1 MFDQITRHFG
11 SLVPKDG
18 AENQTADWLKVIL
31 IVLVVMAA
39 CGAVPLAMFDM
50 QDDLSITI
58 ASGLFY
64 LVLLFFA
71 RRGYT
76 LITSIVLVLQLLA
89 ATTRA
94 AYGAGG
100 VNAGVVAAYF
110 LILAITALLLGG
122 NAVLISALA
131 SMLALWGLFYAESR
145 GIIVGDDLSSS
156 FCRSVITSLVLGGTA
171 AILRFTMQ
179 WLENALE
186 RACDDELALAEANR
200 ALEAET
206 VERRQTEEALRQSEE
221 RLRRAIL
228 DAPFPVMIHAE
239 DGTVAQM
246 SKVWTELTG
255 YAHGEMPTIAD
266 WTERA
271 YGQRKELVRADIDRL
286 YGLDTRVH
294 EGEYV
299 IKTKEGGERVW
310 EFSSAPLGQLPDGRR
325 LVISMAMDVTERK
338 RAEEA
343 LRVKDSAIASSI
355 SGIALADLEG
365 NLTYVNDSFLR
376 MWGYDHEQEVLGR
389 AVVDFWQGKEGVAQV
404 TAALWAE
411 GSWVGEMVARG
422 KDGAFFET
430 QLTASMVTDE
440 AGRPICMMASFVD
453 ITERKRAEERIKK
466 LAEFPSENP
475 TPVLRIAEDGRI
487 MYANEASQPLLSLW
501 ECRLGECLS
510 QDWSKLIS
518 DVISSGIR
526 KDIEVGYEDHVYFLT
541 FAPIADAGYVNA
553 YGFDITKRK
562 QAEEALQR
570 RNRELALLNQVSR
583 DLTAT
588 LDLQQVVEQALQ
600 AVTETI
606 SAEDASIWL
615 WDEEQ
620 EGWLVCRAAFHQ
632 GQSLAP
638 VNLRLPSGQ
647 GIAGW
652 VAQEGESIVIGNT
665 TDDPRFF
672 PGIDEQTG
680 FRTTALI
687 AVPLRVRGTV
697 VGVLEVV
704 NKRHGDFDAED
715 LALVETLTA
724 SAAIA
729 IDNAQLVGALRQH
742 TIELEAR
749 NEELDAFAHTVAH
762 DLKSPLGVITGLA
775 GVLAEDYAS
784 MSSRE
789 LRQYL
794 DMIAQSGHKIN
805 RIIDELLLLA
815 VVRKL
820 DEVEM
825 EPLDMASVVAESR
838 QRLVH
843 MIDQSQAKVTLPD
856 AWPVA
861 SGYGPWVEEVW
872 TNYLS
877 NAIKYGGQ
885 PPHVEFGATE
895 QADGTVRFWV
905 RDNGPGL
912 TPEEQDRLFTPF
924 TRLDQVRAK
933 GHGLGLSIVRR
944 IVEKLGGDVGVE
956 SEIGRGSKFYFTLE
970 LERDSEI

>member
-1 MFDQITRHFG
+1 MFDKITRCFG
-11 SLVPKDG
+11 SLALKDG
-18 AENQTADWLKVIL
+18 VENQAADWLKVIL
-31 IVLVVMAA
+31 VILSVTAA
-39 CGAVPLAMFDM
+39 CAAIPLAVFDM
-50 QDDLSITI
+50 RDGLLITV

-64 LVLLFFA
+64 LALLFFA

-76 LITSIVLVLQLLA
+76 LIASVVLVLQLLA
-89 ATTRA
+89 ATTGA

-110 LILAITALLLGG
+110 LILAVAAVLLGG

-131 SMLALWGLFYAESR
+131 GILALWGLFYAEWR
-145 GIIVGDDLSSS
+145 GIIVGDDLSNS
-156 FCRSVITSLVLGGTA
+156 FGRSVTMSLMLGATA
-171 AILRFTMQ
+171 AVLHFPMR
-179 WLENALE
+179 WLKNALE
-186 RACDDELALAEANR
+186 RACRDELALGETNR
-200 ALEAET
+200 ELEAEI
-206 VERRQTEEALRQSEE
+206 VERRQTEEALRRSEE
-221 RLRRAIL
+221 RFRRAIVE
-228 DAPFPVMIHAE
+228 APFPIMIHAE
-239 DGTVAQM
+239 DGQVMQI
-246 SKVWTELTG
+246 SEVWTELTG
-255 YAHGEMPTIAD
+255 YTHGEIPTIGD
-266 WTERA
+266 WTEQA
-271 YGQRKELVRADIDRL
+271 YGQRKKSVRAGIDRL
-286 YGLDTRVH
+286 YSLDTRVR
-294 EGEYV
+294 EGEFIV
-299 IKTKEGGERVW
+299 RTKAGEERTW

-338 RAEEA
+338 RVEEA
-343 LRVKDSAIASSI
+343 LQVKDSAIASSI

-376 MWGYDHEQEVLGR
+376 MWGYDDEQEVLGR
-389 AVVDFWQGKEGVAQV
+389 ATVDFWQGKETVAQV
-404 TAALWAE
+404 IAALWAE

-422 KDGAFFET
+422 KEGALFET
-430 QLTASMVTDE
+430 QLSASMVTDE
-440 AGRPICMMASFVD
+440 AGRPICMMASFLD
-453 ITERKRAEERIKK
+453 ITEHKRAEERIRK

-475 TPVLRIAEDGRI
+475 TPVLRIAEDGSI

-510 QDWSKLIS
+510 KDWSELIS
-518 DVISSGIR
+518 DVISSGLR
-526 KDIEVGYEDHVYFLT
+526 KDVEVEYEGCVYFLT

-553 YGFDITKRK
+553 YGLDITEHKET
-562 QAEEALQR
+562 EEALQR
-570 RNRELALLNQVSR
+570 RNHELALLNQVSR

-588 LDLQQVVEQALQ
+588 LDLQQVIEQSLQ

-606 SAEDASIWL
+606 GAEDASIWL

-620 EGWLVCRAAFHQ
+620 EDWLVCRAAFHQ
-632 GQSLAP
+632 GRSLAP

-652 VAQEGESIVIGNT
+652 VAQEGESIIIGNT
-665 TDDPRFF
+665 ADDPRFF

-687 AVPLRVRGTV
+687 AVPLRVRGAV
-697 VGVLEVV
+697 IGVLEVV
-704 NKRHGDFDAED
+704 NKRHGDFGAED

-742 TIELEAR
+742 TVELEAR

-784 MSSRE
+784 MSGQE

-838 QRLVH
+838 RRLAY
-843 MIDQSQAKVTLPD
+843 MIDESQAKVALPD

-872 TNYLS
+872 ANYLS

-944 IVEKLGGDVGVE
+944 IVEKLGGQVGVE

-970 LERDSEI
+970 LERNSEI

>member
-1 MFDQITRHFG
+1 
-11 SLVPKDG
+11 
-18 AENQTADWLKVIL
+18 
-31 IVLVVMAA
+31 
-39 CGAVPLAMFDM
+39 
-50 QDDLSITI
+50 
-58 ASGLFY
+58 
-64 LVLLFFA
+64 
-71 RRGYT
+71 
-76 LITSIVLVLQLLA
+76 
-89 ATTRA
+89 
-94 AYGAGG
+94 
-100 VNAGVVAAYF
+100 
-110 LILAITALLLGG
+110 
-122 NAVLISALA
+122 
-131 SMLALWGLFYAESR
+131 
-145 GIIVGDDLSSS
+145 
-156 FCRSVITSLVLGGTA
+156 
-171 AILRFTMQ
+171 
-179 WLENALE
+179 
-186 RACDDELALAEANR
+186 
-200 ALEAET
+200 
-206 VERRQTEEALRQSEE
+206 
-221 RLRRAIL
+221 
-228 DAPFPVMIHAE
+228 
-239 DGTVAQM
+239 
-246 SKVWTELTG
+246 
-255 YAHGEMPTIAD
+255 
-266 WTERA
+266 
-271 YGQRKELVRADIDRL
+271 
-286 YGLDTRVH
+286 
-294 EGEYV
+294 
-299 IKTKEGGERVW
+299 
-310 EFSSAPLGQLPDGRR
+310 
-325 LVISMAMDVTERK
+325 
-338 RAEEA
+338 
-343 LRVKDSAIASSI
+343 
-355 SGIALADLEG
+355 
-365 NLTYVNDSFLR
+365 
-376 MWGYDHEQEVLGR
+376 
-389 AVVDFWQGKEGVAQV
+389 
-404 TAALWAE
+404 
-411 GSWVGEMVARG
+411 
-422 KDGAFFET
+422 
-430 QLTASMVTDE
+430 
-440 AGRPICMMASFVD
+440 
-453 ITERKRAEERIKK
+453 
-466 LAEFPSENP
+466 
-475 TPVLRIAEDGRI
+475 
-487 MYANEASQPLLSLW
+487 
-501 ECRLGECLS
+501 
-510 QDWSKLIS
+510 
-518 DVISSGIR
+518 
-526 KDIEVGYEDHVYFLT
+526 
-541 FAPIADAGYVNA
+541 
-553 YGFDITKRK
+553 
-562 QAEEALQR
+562 
-570 RNRELALLNQVSR
+570 LALLNQVSR

-588 LDLQQVVEQALQ
+588 LDLQQVVEQSLQ

-606 SAEDASIWL
+606 GAEDASIWL

-620 EGWLVCRAAFHQ
+620 DGWLVCRAAFHQ

-647 GIAGW
+647 GVAGW

-687 AVPLRVRGTV
+687 AVPLRVRGAV

-704 NKRHGDFDAED
+704 NKRHGNFDAED
-715 LALVETLTA
+715 LVLVETLTA

-742 TIELEAR
+742 TVELEAR

-784 MSSRE
+784 MSSQE

-820 DEVEM
+820 DEVET

-838 QRLVH
+838 RRLAH

-872 TNYLS
+872 ANYLS

-944 IVEKLGGDVGVE
+944 IVEKLGGHVGVE

>member
-11 SLVPKDG
+11 SPVPEDG

-31 IVLVVMAA
+31 IVLLMTAA
-39 CGAVPLAMFDM
+39 CIAVLLVMCDV
-50 QDDLSITI
+50 QDGLSITI

-76 LITSIVLVLQLLA
+76 LIVSIALVLQLLA
-89 ATTRA
+89 ATTGA
-94 AYGAGG
+94 AYGTGG
-100 VNAGVVAAYF
+100 VNAGVVATYF
-110 LILAITALLLGG
+110 LILAVTALLLGG

-131 SMLALWGLFYAESR
+131 GILALWGLFYAESR

-156 FCRSVITSLVLGGTA
+156 FGRSVITSLVLGGTA

-179 WLENALE
+179 WLKNALE
-186 RACDDELALAEANR
+186 RAYRDERALAEANR
-200 ALEAET
+200 ELEAEI

-221 RLRRAIL
+221 RFRRAIL
-228 DAPFPVMIHAE
+228 DAPFPIMIHAE
-239 DGTVAQM
+239 DGEVAQI

-255 YAHGEMPTIAD
+255 YTHSEIPTIAD

-271 YGQRKELVRADIDRL
+271 YGQRKESVRADIDRL
-286 YGLDTRVH
+286 YSLDARVH

-299 IKTKEGGERVW
+299 IRTKVGGERIW
-310 EFSSAPLGQLPDGRR
+310 EFSSAPLGQLPDGRQ
-325 LVISMAMDVTERK
+325 LVISMAMD
-338 RAEEA
+338 
-343 LRVKDSAIASSI
+343 
-355 SGIALADLEG
+355 
-365 NLTYVNDSFLR
+365 
-376 MWGYDHEQEVLGR
+376 
-389 AVVDFWQGKEGVAQV
+389 
-404 TAALWAE
+404 
-411 GSWVGEMVARG
+411 
-422 KDGAFFET
+422 
-430 QLTASMVTDE
+430 
-440 AGRPICMMASFVD
+440 
-453 ITERKRAEERIKK
+453 ITERKQAEERIRK

-475 TPVLRIAEDGRI
+475 APVLRIAEDGNI

-510 QDWSKLIS
+510 KDWSKLIS
-518 DVISSGIR
+518 DVIDSGLR
-526 KDIEVGYEDHVYFLT
+526 KDVEVGYEDRVYFLT
-541 FAPIADAGYVNA
+541 FAPIADAGYVNV
-553 YGFDITKRK
+553 YGLDITKRK
-562 QAEEALQR
+562 KVEDALQR

-588 LDLQQVVEQALQ
+588 LDLQQVVEQSLE

-606 SAEDASIWL
+606 GAEDASIWL
-615 WDEEQ
+615 WDEER

-652 VAQEGESIVIGNT
+652 VAQEGESIVIGDT
-665 TDDPRFF
+665 ADDPRFF

-687 AVPLRVRGTV
+687 AVPLRVRGAV

-704 NKRHGDFDAED
+704 NKRRGDFGAED

-742 TIELEAR
+742 TVELEAR

-784 MSSRE
+784 MSNRE

-820 DEVEM
+820 EEVEM
-825 EPLDMASVVAESR
+825 EPLDMASVVTESR
-838 QRLVH
+838 RRLAH
-843 MIDQSQAKVTLPD
+843 MIDESHAKVTLPD
-856 AWPVA
+856 TWPVA
-861 SGYGPWVEEVW
+861 SGYGPWVEEIW
-872 TNYLS
+872 ANYLS

-885 PPHVEFGATE
+885 PPRVEFGATE

-912 TPEEQDRLFTPF
+912 TPEEQERLFTPF
-924 TRLDQVRAK
+924 TRLDQVRTK

-944 IVEKLGGDVGVE
+944 IVEKLGGHVGVE

-970 LERDSEI
+970 LERNSET